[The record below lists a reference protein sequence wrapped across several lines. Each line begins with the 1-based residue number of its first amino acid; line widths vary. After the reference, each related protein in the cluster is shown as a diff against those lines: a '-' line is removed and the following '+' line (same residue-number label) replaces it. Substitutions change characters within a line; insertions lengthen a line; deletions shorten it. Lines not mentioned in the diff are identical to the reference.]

1 VKNSANNT
9 NQATAQPAKPAGRVR
24 LSNSLDD
31 ERQGK
36 GKLFDRKLAVRAL
49 PYFKPFRRHTLG
61 IMFSVI
67 IGSLTSAAGP
77 WLIGVAIDNFITGGD
92 VGGLDLVV
100 LAFIGVGVVGW
111 GASYLENVATTYM
124 SQGILLN
131 LRLDLFRHLERLPL
145 SFYDANEVGRVMSR
159 LQNDVEQLEE
169 FFDGGLF
176 GVVSDILTLGG
187 VVVALFLMSRNL
199 ALATMSVVPL
209 LVVIVTFWH
218 VRATAATM
226 RSRQAMAAVNG
237 ALQEN
242 ISGIRVIQ
250 SLVREDR
257 NMKHFKEVNGRHL
270 QASVRSSRL
279 WAAVQPIVEL
289 LIALATALIIGY
301 GGSLILASEIEVGTL
316 VAFSLYVQRF
326 FEPIRDLTQ
335 QYSLFQRS
343 TASLARIFEVLD
355 VPAEPEDRPDA
366 LRLSELKGDIVFDH
380 VSFSYMED
388 IEVLH
393 DINLHINPGEM
404 VAFVGPTGAGKTTL
418 ASLVGRFYEVS
429 RGAIYLDGRE
439 IKNIA
444 RETLAGKIAFV
455 PQDAFLF
462 TGTVTDNIRY
472 GRIEATDEEVVKAA
486 KAVGAHEFIERLEKG
501 YKTELQERGVNLSTG
516 QRQLICLARALISD
530 PQVLILDEATAN
542 IDTQTEEVIQK
553 ALQHLFAGR
562 TSIVIAHRLS
572 TVKNAGRIIVV
583 NDGRIIE
590 TGSHEELLKKGGL
603 YAELYTM
610 TYAGGYRNVS

>member
-1 VKNSANNT
+1 MKNTANNT
-9 NQATAQPAKPAGRVR
+9 NQSNVQPAKPSGRVR

-36 GKLFDRKLAVRAL
+36 GKLFDRKLAARAF
-49 PYFKPFRRHTLG
+49 PYFKPFRLHALG
-61 IMFSVI
+61 IMLSVI

-92 VGGLDLVV
+92 VGGLDLTV

-111 GASYLENVATTYM
+111 GASYLENIATTYM

-131 LRLDLFRHLERLPL
+131 LRLDLFRHLEHLPL

-159 LQNDVEQLEE
+159 VQNDVEQLEE

-176 GVVSDILTLGG
+176 GVIGDILTLGG
-187 VVVALFLMSRNL
+187 VIVALFLMSPRL
-199 ALATMSVVPL
+199 ALATMSVVPPL
-209 LVVIVTFWH
+209 IIIVTFWH
-218 VRATAATM
+218 IWATGATM
-226 RSRQAMAAVNG
+226 RSRQAMAIVNG

-242 ISGIRVIQ
+242 ISGVRVIQ

-257 NMKHFKEVNGRHL
+257 NMKYFEEVNGRHL
-270 QASVRSSRL
+270 KASVRSSRL
-279 WAAVQPIVEL
+279 WAGVQPIVEL

-301 GGSLILASEIEVGTL
+301 GGSMVLASEIEVGTL
-316 VAFSLYVQRF
+316 VAFALYVQRF

-355 VPAEPEDRPDA
+355 VPAEPADGPDA
-366 LRLSELKGDIVFDH
+366 LKLSELKGDIVFDH
-380 VSFSYMED
+380 VSFSYLED

-393 DINLHINPGEM
+393 DINLHISPGEM

-418 ASLVGRFYEVS
+418 ASLIGRFYEVTK
-429 RGAIYLDGRE
+429 GAIYLDGQDIR
-439 IKNIA
+439 NIA
-444 RETLAGKIAFV
+444 RDTLSGKIAFV
-455 PQDAFLF
+455 PQEAFLF
-462 TGTVTDNIRY
+462 TGTVMDNIRY
-472 GRIEATDEEVVKAA
+472 GRIEATDDEVVRAA
-486 KAVGAHEFIERLEKG
+486 EAVGAHEFITRLEKG
-501 YKTELQERGVNLSTG
+501 YKTEIHERGVNLSTG

-553 ALQHLFAGR
+553 ALQRFFTGR

-572 TVKNAGRIIVV
+572 TVKNAKRIIVV
-583 NDGRIIE
+583 NEGRIVE
-590 TGSHEELLKKGGL
+590 TGTHEELLRKGGL